1 MWRWSRF
8 PGLRFALF
16 RWTFAL
22 FWPLMIAG
30 CATEEPVVDDDDS
43 AEPELIA
50 ACINEFM
57 ADNAMTVDDGS
68 EKYPDWI
75 ELHSLSDEDQSLEG
89 HFISDSLEDRFRHR
103 LSGDLWLPARGFLL
117 LWADD
122 QRQLGIDHLRFE
134 LSSDGEAIGLF
145 GPEGEPIDAVEFE
158 AQTTDFS
165 AARIPDGG
173 GEWVITYHPTP
184 GWSNEGP

>member
-1 MWRWSRF
+1 ME
-8 PGLRFALF
+8 LI
-16 RWTFAL
+16 RWTVAL
-22 FWPLMIAG
+22 GGSLTIAG
-30 CATEEPVVDDDDS
+30 CSLDEPVVDDDS
-43 AEPELIA
+43 AEPAVVA

-68 EKYPDWI
+68 LKYPDWI

-89 HFISDSLEDRFRHR
+89 HFISDNLDDRFRHR
-103 LSGDLWLPARGFLL
+103 LDGDLWLPARGFLL

-134 LSSDGEAIGLF
+134 LSSAGEAVGLF
-145 GPEGEPIDAVEFE
+145 GPAGEPIDAVEFE

-173 GEWVITYHPTP
+173 EGWIITYHPTP
-184 GWSNEGP
+184 GWSNEEP